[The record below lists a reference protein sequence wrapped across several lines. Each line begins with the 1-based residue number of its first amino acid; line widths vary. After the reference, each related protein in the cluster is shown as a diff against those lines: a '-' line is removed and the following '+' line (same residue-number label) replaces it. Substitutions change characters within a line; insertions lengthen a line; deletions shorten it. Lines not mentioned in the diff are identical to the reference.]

1 MTSGMAENGLLLDSA
16 RVADAADT
24 ASLPAVRATGLS
36 KRFRLYERPLDRLID
51 AFWPREGRAT
61 EVAAISDV
69 SFTVN
74 RGECFGIVGVNGSG
88 KSTLLKLLSGTLLPS
103 AGTVEL
109 RGRVLALLELGGGI
123 NPELTGRQNVATS
136 AAMLGFPE
144 SYAEERMAQIEEF
157 ADIGAFFDRPMKI
170 YSSGMYV
177 RLAFS
182 IYLFMEPEILIVDEA
197 LSVGDVFFQQKCFDA
212 IRAIIKRGTTVIF
225 VSHDAGAVQSLCN
238 RSLVLEHGR
247 VTFIGRP
254 DEAINRYH
262 TSFNRRLPESAEPLV
277 PAPVRPAAED
287 PARLIEKILAN
298 DVLGGRQIASAAG
311 HLRVIAARTA
321 APGGDAAVV
330 VKCGEALHFEFVLE
344 ATASVA
350 EPDLELRIYDR
361 FRRLVFGTSTTR
373 AGEKLPPMAAGER
386 VAVSLSLGCRIAVGQ
401 YTYQVAARETAEETA
416 PAMQDAVML
425 GPVVVHWDRTTSLF
439 YGVGGPP
446 CSASPA

>member
-1 MTSGMAENGLLLDSA
+1 MTSGMAENGPFPASVPDGALA
-16 RVADAADT
+16 AAPDAAPV
-24 ASLPAVRATGLS
+24 PAVRATGLS

-61 EVAAISDV
+61 EVTALQDV

-74 RGECFGIVGVNGSG
+74 RGECFGIIGVNGSG

-109 RGRVLALLELGGGI
+109 HGRVLALLELGGGI

-144 SYAEERMAQIEEF
+144 SYALERTAQIEAF

-182 IYLFMEPEILIVDEA
+182 IYLFMDPDILIVDEA

-212 IRAIIKRGTTVIF
+212 IRSIITRGTTVIF

-238 RSLVLEHGR
+238 RSLVLEQGR

-262 TSFNRRLPESAEPLV
+262 TSFNRRLAEPAEA
-277 PAPVRPAAED
+277 APRPATVED
-287 PARLIEKILAN
+287 GAQLIAQITAN
-298 DVLGGRQIASAAG
+298 NVLGARKIASAAG
-311 HLRVIAARTA
+311 HLRVVAVRTTT
-321 APGGDAAVV
+321 GDGHTAVV
-330 VKCGEALHFEFVLE
+330 VKCGETLTFECVLE
-344 ATASVA
+344 ATADVA
-350 EPDLELRIYDR
+350 APDLELRLYDR
-361 FRRLVFGTSTTR
+361 FRRLVFGTGTTR
-373 AGEKLPPMAAGER
+373 AGEKLPPMVAGER
-386 VAVSLSLGCRIAVGQ
+386 IAISLSVACRIAVGQ
-401 YTYQVAARETAEETA
+401 YTYQIVVREAAAEAA
-416 PAMQDAVML
+416 PAMQDALML
-425 GPVVVHWDRTTSLF
+425 GPIVVHWDRATSLF
-439 YGVGGPP
+439 YGVGGLP